1 MAGIQDM
8 LTDIRTT
15 GQGVPMGGQPP
26 MGRPPMGGPP
36 PGQPPM
42 GRPPM
47 NSGIASMGGGQ
58 PPMGPPPGMGG
69 GQPPMGMQEPPME
82 EPMSIEKDAAMLAEA
97 TMGRTGG
104 DPEAAAAILQT
115 ATQMIMSVGQEDPM
129 MMNRGGPMYRNMGGP
144 LYAQE
149 GMSFGDQLQQGARDN
164 LPFYEMIAEEKMPEG
179 SITDLIKELINQ
191 DLFKNEGAN
200 SISPMGYN
208 VRTAVSQLGNDV
220 LGRDPSNRDSGRTLS
235 DRDMSG
241 RDLAAYEAAM
251 ANSQTGRS
259 INDKDLALHREM
271 LNLGRTSSDRETL
284 SDKARFLKE
293 AYERAAAR
301 AAANSEPGRTLSN
314 KDLSGRTYADSDA
327 NLYLQAL
334 REARG
339 Q

>member
-1 MAGIQDM
+1 MAGIQDI
-8 LTDIRTT
+8 LTNIRTT
-15 GQGVPMGGQPP
+15 GQGVPMGMGGPPPGQ
-26 MGRPPMGGPP
+26 PPMGGPP

-58 PPMGPPPGMGG
+58 PPMGPPMGG
-69 GQPPMGMQEPPME
+69 GQPPMGSGQPPMGMQEPPME

-115 ATQMIMSVGQEDPM
+115 ATQMIMSVGQKDPM

-149 GMSFGDQLQQGARDN
+149 GMSFGDQLQQGARDY
-164 LPFYEMIAEEKMPEG
+164 LPGYEFIAEEKMPEG
-179 SITDLIKELINQ
+179 LDIDTLKEMIMSNLRENPVLNS
-191 DLFKNEGAN
+191 DGAAN
-200 SISPMGYN
+200 FTSPMGYN

-241 RDLAAYEAAM
+241 R
-251 ANSQTGRS
+251 
-259 INDKDLALHREM
+259 
-271 LNLGRTSSDRETL
+271 TSSDVDLGT
-284 SDKARFLKE
+284 
-293 AYERAAAR
+293 AYRA
-301 AAANSEPGRTLSN
+301 AAANSETGRTISD
-314 KDLSGRTYADSDA
+314 KDVAAYVERLA
-327 NLYLQAL
+327 NYRMQGA
-334 REARG
+334 
-339 Q
+339 

>member
-15 GQGVPMGGQPP
+15 GQGVPMGGPP
-26 MGRPPMGGPP
+26 PGQPPMGGPP

-149 GMSFGDQLQQGARDN
+149 GMSFGDQLQQGARDY
-164 LPFYEMIAEEKMPEG
+164 LPGYEFIAEEKMPEG
-179 SITDLIKELINQ
+179 LDIDTLKEMIMSNLRENPVLNS
-191 DLFKNEGAN
+191 DGAAN
-200 SISPMGYN
+200 FTSPMGYN

-271 LNLGRTSSDRETL
+271 LNLGRGMSDVDTQE
-284 SDKARFLKE
+284 
-293 AYERAAAR
+293 
-301 AAANSEPGRTLSN
+301 AANAAIA
-314 KDLSGRTYADSDA
+314 Y
-327 NLYLQAL
+327 QMAL
-334 REARG
+334 R
-339 Q
+339 

>member
-15 GQGVPMGGQPP
+15 GQGV
-26 MGRPPMGGPP
+26 PMGGPP

-58 PPMGPPPGMGG
+58 PPMGQPPMGG

-144 LYAQE
+144 LYAQK

-164 LPFYEMIAEEKMPEG
+164 LPFYEMIAEEKMPD
-179 SITDLIKELINQ
+179 TDVLKEMIMNSL
-191 DLFKNEGAN
+191 KNNPILNSESVQ

-208 VRTAVSQLGNDV
+208 MR
-220 LGRDPSNRDSGRTLS
+220 GRGMS
-235 DRDMSG
+235 DRDMNMRG

-271 LNLGRTSSDRETL
+271 LNLGRGMSDREM
-284 SDKARFLKE
+284 S
-293 AYERAAAR
+293 YQ
-301 AAANSEPGRTLSN
+301 
-314 KDLSGRTYADSDA
+314 DA
-327 NLYLQAL
+327 LDRLVKQRRN
-334 REARG
+334 
-339 Q
+339 

>member
-1 MAGIQDM
+1 MAGIPDM

-47 NSGIASMGGGQ
+47 GGGIASMGKPPMGGQ
-58 PPMGPPPGMGG
+58 PPMGQPPMGG
-69 GQPPMGMQEPPME
+69 GQPPMGMEEPPME
-82 EPMSIEKDAAMLAEA
+82 EPMSVEKDAAMLAEA

-129 MMNRGGPMYRNMGGP
+129 MGGQEDPMMRNMGGPMYKNMGGP

-149 GMSFGDQLQQGARDN
+149 GRAISDLDTDTLKQ
-164 LPFYEMIAEEKMPEG
+164 MIADSLLNSE
-179 SITDLIKELINQ
+179 SVQ
-191 DLFKNEGAN
+191 

-208 VRTAVSQLGNDV
+208 M
-220 LGRDPSNRDSGRTLS
+220 SGRGMS

-241 RDLAAYEAAM
+241 R
-251 ANSQTGRS
+251 
-259 INDKDLALHREM
+259 
-271 LNLGRTSSDRETL
+271 TSSDVDLGT
-284 SDKARFLKE
+284 
-293 AYERAAAR
+293 AYRA
-301 AAANSEPGRTLSN
+301 AAANSETGRTISD
-314 KDLSGRTYADSDA
+314 KDVAAYVERLA
-327 NLYLQAL
+327 NYRMQGA
-334 REARG
+334 
-339 Q
+339 

>member
-26 MGRPPMGGPP
+26 MGGPPPGQPPMGRPPMGGPP

-42 GRPPM
+42 GG
-47 NSGIASMGGGQ
+47 GIASMGRGQ

-69 GQPPMGMQEPPME
+69 PPPGQPPMGMEEPPME

-129 MMNRGGPMYRNMGGP
+129 MGGQEDPMMMNTGGPMYANMGRP
-144 LYAQE
+144 IYAQE
-149 GMSFGDQLQQGARDN
+149 GRAIGGSSDLDTETLKQ
-164 LPFYEMIAEEKMPEG
+164 MIADSLLNSE
-179 SITDLIKELINQ
+179 SVQ
-191 DLFKNEGAN
+191 

-208 VRTAVSQLGNDV
+208 MS
-220 LGRDPSNRDSGRTLS
+220 GRGMSDRDSGRTLS

-241 RDLAAYEAAM
+241 RTLSDRDLSGRTLSNRDTQEVTAGLLREAYDRAA
-251 ANSQTGRS
+251 ANSQTGRR
-259 INDKDLALHREM
+259 I
-271 LNLGRTSSDRETL
+271 L
-284 SDKARFLKE
+284 SDKDMDYFVDR
-293 AYERAAAR
+293 R
-301 AAANSEPGRTLSN
+301 
-314 KDLSGRTYADSDA
+314 
-327 NLYLQAL
+327 L
-334 REARG
+334 R
-339 Q
+339 

>member
-1 MAGIQDM
+1 MAGIPDM

-47 NSGIASMGGGQ
+47 GGGIASMGGGQ
-58 PPMGPPPGMGG
+58 PPMGQPPMGG
-69 GQPPMGMQEPPME
+69 GQPPMGMEEPPME
-82 EPMSIEKDAAMLAEA
+82 EPMSVEKDAAMLAEA

-129 MMNRGGPMYRNMGGP
+129 MGGQEDPMMMNMGGPMYKDMGGP

-149 GMSFGDQLQQGARDN
+149 GMPLMDDSETLKQMIMNGLKDVGRASIPGMGKFDAMTRTLSDRD
-164 LPFYEMIAEEKMPEG
+164 M
-179 SITDLIKELINQ
+179 S
-191 DLFKNEGAN
+191 
-200 SISPMGYN
+200 
-208 VRTAVSQLGNDV
+208 
-220 LGRDPSNRDSGRTLS
+220 GRGMSDRDSGRTLS
-235 DRDMSG
+235 DRD

-271 LNLGRTSSDRETL
+271 LGDMSYQDALDRL
-284 SDKARFLKE
+284 VKQR
-293 AYERAAAR
+293 R
-301 AAANSEPGRTLSN
+301 N
-314 KDLSGRTYADSDA
+314 
-327 NLYLQAL
+327 
-334 REARG
+334 
-339 Q
+339 

>member
-15 GQGVPMGGQPP
+15 GQGVPMGGPP
-26 MGRPPMGGPP
+26 PGQPPMGGPP

-149 GMSFGDQLQQGARDN
+149 GMSFGDQLQQGARDY
-164 LPFYEMIAEEKMPEG
+164 LPGYEFIAEEKMPEG
-179 SITDLIKELINQ
+179 SITDMIKELINQ

-241 RDLAAYEAAM
+241 R
-251 ANSQTGRS
+251 
-259 INDKDLALHREM
+259 
-271 LNLGRTSSDRETL
+271 TSSDRETL

-293 AYERAAAR
+293 AYER

-334 REARG
+334 REARK